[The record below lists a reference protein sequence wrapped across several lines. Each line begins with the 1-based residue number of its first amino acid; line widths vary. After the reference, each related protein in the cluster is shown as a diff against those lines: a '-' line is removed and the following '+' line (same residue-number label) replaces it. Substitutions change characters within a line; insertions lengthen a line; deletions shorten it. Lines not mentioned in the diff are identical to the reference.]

1 MQILN
6 CETLAEESAHCL
18 RAEYEL
24 ITLEQLC
31 ALVGRTPQ
39 SIRRWE
45 SGAEPRFPKARY
57 IAKRKYWLRSE
68 DPTFPAQFAQSLR
81 RQCRHGIRG
90 TRPLSGP
97 SLPLRNTAEM

>member
-6 CETLAEESAHCL
+6 CETLAEESAHSL

-45 SGAEPRFPKARY
+45 SGAEPSFPKARY

-68 DPTFPAQFAQSLR
+68 IEHF
-81 RQCRHGIRG
+81 
-90 TRPLSGP
+90 
-97 SLPLRNTAEM
+97 LRNLPNRCDDSVATGSGTPALSAGHPSP